1 MIVDT
6 LRRSAP
12 TRAEPSN
19 RGVSEMA
26 SRGYDRDGAQHD
38 AVVSNL
44 MDLQARLRGDPA
56 SLVLPRDGRRDD
68 STTVRHDD
76 LSVTVGDDDP
86 DPERRI
92 EALKR
97 RLEYLEL
104 EIDAYEHV
112 SAEAQETEPTTP
124 INMDVG
130 ELQHVVEERL
140 TTPDETAE
148 DDEEPATP

>member
-1 MIVDT
+1 
-6 LRRSAP
+6 
-12 TRAEPSN
+12 
-19 RGVSEMA
+19 MA

-68 STTVRHDD
+68 STTVHEGE
-76 LSVTVGDDDP
+76 LSVTVGEDEA

-92 EALKR
+92 ETLRR

-104 EIDAYEHV
+104 EIDAYEH
-112 SAEAQETEPTTP
+112 AAGEPHDAQPATSIKT
-124 INMDVG
+124 DVG
-130 ELQHVVEERL
+130 ELQHVVDERL
-140 TTPDETAE
+140 TAGDE
-148 DDEEPATP
+148 DDASEEPATP

>member
-1 MIVDT
+1 
-6 LRRSAP
+6 
-12 TRAEPSN
+12 
-19 RGVSEMA
+19 
-26 SRGYDRDGAQHD
+26 
-38 AVVSNL
+38 
-44 MDLQARLRGDPA
+44 
-56 SLVLPRDGRRDD
+56 
-68 STTVRHDD
+68 
-76 LSVTVGDDDP
+76 VTVGEDEA

-92 EALKR
+92 ETLRR

>member
-1 MIVDT
+1 
-6 LRRSAP
+6 
-12 TRAEPSN
+12 
-19 RGVSEMA
+19 MA
-26 SRGYDRDGAQHD
+26 SRGYDRDGSQHD

-56 SLVLPRDGRRDD
+56 SLVLPREGRRDD
-68 STTVRHDD
+68 PTTVRHDD
-76 LSVTVGDDDP
+76 LSVTVGNNEL

-104 EIDAYEHV
+104 VA
-112 SAEAQETEPTTP
+112 AEAQDPQPATP
-124 INMDVG
+124 IKTDVG

-140 TTPDETAE
+140 MTPEQDDVATEEPTTP
-148 DDEEPATP
+148 

>member
-1 MIVDT
+1 
-6 LRRSAP
+6 
-12 TRAEPSN
+12 
-19 RGVSEMA
+19 MA

-68 STTVRHDD
+68 ATTVRHSD
-76 LSVTVGDDDP
+76 LSVTVGEDDV

-104 EIDAYEHV
+104 EIDAYEHA
-112 SAEAQETEPTTP
+112 AEEPHDAQPATP
-124 INMDVG
+124 IKTDVG
-130 ELQHVVEERL
+130 ELQHVVDERL
-140 TTPDETAE
+140 TSGDE
-148 DDEEPATP
+148 DDASEEPAAT